1 MLKRKKD
8 IEDLKSIVK
17 ANAEDTIRGIRKGI
31 IKKRAIRRLDIASN
45 ILVNR
50 IKEYEKNDQL

>member
-1 MLKRKKD
+1 MQKRRKD